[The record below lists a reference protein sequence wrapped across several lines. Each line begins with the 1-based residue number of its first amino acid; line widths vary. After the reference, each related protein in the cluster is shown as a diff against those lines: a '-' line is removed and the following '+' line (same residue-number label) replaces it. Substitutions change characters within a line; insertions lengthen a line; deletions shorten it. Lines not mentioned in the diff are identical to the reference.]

1 MDFKKL
7 PPVQEQI
14 MKCVRCGKCRS
25 VCPVFAEIRNE
36 TAAPRGHVFMV
47 QMLRDGKV
55 EPHQEVYD
63 HLAKCLLCE
72 TCSVNCPSGI
82 DVHELNAAAR
92 SYIYDQNPSAGKE
105 LVFDSLWTRP
115 GLLRTSSKLLWG
127 AQKTG
132 LQSLARNLG

>member
-47 QMLRDGKV
+47 RCCATV
-55 EPHQEVYD
+55 SR
-63 HLAKCLLCE
+63 
-72 TCSVNCPSGI
+72 TPSGG
-82 DVHELNAAAR
+82 V
-92 SYIYDQNPSAGKE
+92 
-105 LVFDSLWTRP
+105 
-115 GLLRTSSKLLWG
+115 
-127 AQKTG
+127 
-132 LQSLARNLG
+132 

>member
-7 PPVQEQI
+7 PPVQEQL

-63 HLAKCLLCE
+63 HLAKCSKIPLA
-72 TCSVNCPSGI
+72 
-82 DVHELNAAAR
+82 D
-92 SYIYDQNPSAGKE
+92 
-105 LVFDSLWTRP
+105 P
-115 GLLRTSSKLLWG
+115 GAMDIGFIR
-127 AQKTG
+127 
-132 LQSLARNLG
+132 